1 MGECDTVV
9 YPYAK
14 VVRTPHSA
22 VVTLCGHVPPS
33 ESAIE
38 YLNRDYYLSR
48 SDGRIGV
55 FDRSG
60 ETKGDGLHEVRR
72 SFSRLKSLIN
82 ANYDSPS
89 QVRFLTLTYAE
100 NMTDNS
106 RISDDWRQ
114 FIKRVRKI
122 WGRCRYIYVKE
133 QQGRGAWHLH
143 VILFFDDAAP
153 YMDNAEVAACWGHG
167 FVNVKGF
174 PDDINNLGNYLCAYL
189 TDDEKASKKGARLRN
204 YPKRV
209 RLYNCSQDVRRPD
222 EYALGWNGYVEEFGG
237 MEPASVHERTVVLDD
252 GTVRSFLYLLFVD
265 GVYSA
270 NEG

>member
-14 VVRTPHSA
+14 VVRTAHSS
-22 VVTLCGHVPPS
+22 VVTLCGHVPPGDS
-33 ESAIE
+33 SIV
-38 YLNRDYYLSR
+38 YLNQDYYLLR
-48 SDGRIGV
+48 SDGRIGT
-55 FDRSG
+55 FDRSA
-60 ETKGDGLHEVRR
+60 ETKGDGLREVRR

-106 RISDDWRQ
+106 RIVDDWRQ

-122 WGRCRYIYVKE
+122 WAPSRYIYVKE

-143 VILFFDDAAP
+143 VILFFDGEAP
-153 YMDNAEVAACWGHG
+153 YMDNAEVAACWGQG

-189 TDDEKASKKGARLRN
+189 TDDEKASKKGARLCN
-204 YPKRV
+204 YPKHV
-209 RLYNCSQDVRRPD
+209 RLYNCSRNVRRPD
-222 EYALGWNGYVEEFGG
+222 EYALGWSGFLDEFGAC
-237 MEPASVHERTVVLDD
+237 EPMSAYDRVVTLEDGSVRTF
-252 GTVRSFLYLLFVD
+252 RYLLYIHDV
-265 GVYSA
+265 
-270 NEG
+270 